1 MNLHGT
7 FYEVPRDDSG
17 GLAKAR
23 PIATHNRQIFDFAS
37 WRGMLVMSGITRVP
51 RAACCQCGGDTG
63 GQAASGTADAADGHS
78 ITSDDGKVGLWLGN
92 VEDLRK
98 LGPPRGEGGPWR
110 NTTVQAGE
118 PSDPYLMTGYDRKT
132 VQFAHDRPTTVRF
145 TLEVDFLADGTWHI
159 YRTFAV
165 QAGQTLTHA
174 FPREFSAHW
183 VRVRADTN
191 CHATAWFVYSAGPSS
206 P

>member
-1 MNLHGT
+1 VVTERNLMNLHGT

-37 WRGMLVMSGITRVP
+37 WRGMLVMSGVTDG
-51 RAACCQCGGDTG
+51 AAAG
-63 GQAASGTADAADGHS
+63 GHS
-78 ITSDDGKVGLWLGN
+78 ITSDDGKVDLWLGN
-92 VEDLRK
+92 VEDLWK

-110 NTTVQAGE
+110 NATVRAGN

-132 VQFAHDRPTTVRF
+132 VQLSHDRPAAVRF
-145 TLEVDFLADGTWHI
+145 TLEVDFLADGTWHV
-159 YRTFAV
+159 YQTFAV

-183 VRVRADTN
+183 VRVKTDTN
-191 CHATAWFVYSAGPSS
+191 CRATAWLLYSVGPS
-206 P
+206 